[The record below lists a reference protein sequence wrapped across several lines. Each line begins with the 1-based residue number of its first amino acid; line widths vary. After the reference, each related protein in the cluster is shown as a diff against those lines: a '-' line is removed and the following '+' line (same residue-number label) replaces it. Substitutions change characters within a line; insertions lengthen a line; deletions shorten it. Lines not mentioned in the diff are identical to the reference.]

1 MVRTVTINKKW
12 KEIFLRCGIRL
23 EILKFV
29 ALSGDYINRLFKQ
42 DDKFVSKSSWSQ
54 IRKLK
59 DDTIIYYK
67 TALFFLIEFEI

>member
-1 MVRTVTINKKW
+1 MV
-12 KEIFLRCGIRL
+12 F
-23 EILKFV
+23 KFV
-29 ALSGDYINRLFKQ
+29 TLSGDYINRLFKQ